1 MIAYE
6 NNQTELLDLL
16 DSQMTVIDVDLGWRQ
31 AMGDFSSRM
40 AELEMAVGALPTGA
54 QIGAQIAAPE
64 VKQ

>member
-31 AMGDFSSRM
+31 AMEDFSTSM
-40 AELEMAVGALPTGA
+40 AELEMAVGAEEQTP
-54 QIGAQIAAPE
+54 APE